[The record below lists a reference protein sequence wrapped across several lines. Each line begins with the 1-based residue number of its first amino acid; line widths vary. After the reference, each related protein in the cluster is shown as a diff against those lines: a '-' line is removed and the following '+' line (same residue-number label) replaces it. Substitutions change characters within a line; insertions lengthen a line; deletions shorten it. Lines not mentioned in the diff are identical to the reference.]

1 MGAFPATE
9 TCAAKRRLPK
19 ICSWYGGTTHGTH
32 PAGVTRYTEYSA
44 RVVARKS
51 VVIRVD
57 YLGGFT
63 RNYLST
69 FFWVSHISVKFRGSV
84 YQLIRRGK
92 NRPCVF

>member
-63 RNYLST
+63 HAQLFRT
-69 FFWVSHISVKFRGSV
+69 FFWVSHISMEFLGSV
-84 YQLIRRGK
+84 VV
-92 NRPCVF
+92 C

>member
-57 YLGGFT
+57 YLGGITHAQLF
-63 RNYLST
+63 RT
-69 FFWVSHISVKFRGSV
+69 FFLGKSHFYGIFVGSV
-84 YQLIRRGK
+84 
-92 NRPCVF
+92 V